1 METFIHQALMSDTS
15 LCDDMISYHKS
26 KVDFGNGERIIG
38 FTVLSGAFIFLPL
51 FLYHRWSGKRLKD
64 YTLSE
69 ENFKKMKV
77 NMSARSRIKKT
88 EKH

>member
-1 METFIHQALMSDTS
+1 MKFLLRVLFICILSS
-15 LCDDMISYHKS
+15 LFYGIYHKS
-26 KVDFGNGERIIG
+26 KVNFEDGERIIG

-77 NMSARSRIKKT
+77 NMSARSRIKKI

>member
-1 METFIHQALMSDTS
+1 MKLLLRVFFICILSS
-15 LCDDMISYHKS
+15 LFYGIYHKS
-26 KVDFGNGERIIG
+26 KVDFGDGERIIG